1 MAGEEHTAEEAQ
13 STGEAQP
20 EAVEMMS
27 GMPPM
32 LAYTLRAPIQAQTG
46 TALIRVGQGPTAQ
59 VLTPS
64 QPKDQSYWI
73 VILDANKPASIVQ
86 QWVVQDNK
94 TVPSD
99 LDKYMSNPAYL
110 FAVVTQ
116 VLANGQVPQGPFY
129 DYLTAHGAGRELQKL
144 EQISSYT
151 APPYGLFAR
160 VSYALTGQCGSGGIA
175 YERSSFT
182 EPGVLEMSLRMSSRS
197 ESPVAGQ
204 ESNPRGLGSTAPSA
218 SSARP
223 YLDGIAWQPAVVE
236 SLTAATTRSTLFRI
250 VRR

>member
-1 MAGEEHTAEEAQ
+1 MAGEAQTAEKAHTAEAAPM
-13 STGEAQP
+13 T
-20 EAVEMMS
+20 

-32 LAYTLRAPIQAQTG
+32 LAYTLRAPIQTNAG
-46 TALIRVGQGPTAQ
+46 YALIRIGQGSSAQ
-59 VLTPS
+59 VLTPN
-64 QPKDQSYWI
+64 QPKDMTYWI

-129 DYLTAHGAGRELQKL
+129 DYLTAHGAGREQQKL

-160 VSYALTGQCGSGGIA
+160 VSYILTGQCGSGSNIA
-175 YERSSFT
+175 YERSSYT
-182 EPGVLEMSLRMSSRS
+182 EPAVLLMSLM
-197 ESPVAGQ
+197 PQANGQ
-204 ESNPRGLGSTAPSA
+204 P
-218 SSARP
+218 P
-223 YLDGIAWQPAVVE
+223 YSICDTYTFVH
-236 SLTAATTRSTLFRI
+236 
-250 VRR
+250 

>member
-1 MAGEEHTAEEAQ
+1 MAEEAHTAEAAQ
-13 STGEAQP
+13 MA
-20 EAVEMMS
+20 

-32 LAYTLRAPIQAQTG
+32 LAYTLRAPIQSGAG
-46 TALIRVGQGPTAQ
+46 TALIKIGQGSGVQT
-59 VLTPS
+59 LTPNGA
-64 QPKDQSYWI
+64 KDQSYWI

-160 VSYALTGQCGSGGIA
+160 VSYALTGQGGPGGIA
-175 YERSSFT
+175 YERSSFS
-182 EPGVLEMSLRMSSRS
+182 EPALLELSLM
-197 ESPVAGQ
+197 PQMNGQ
-204 ESNPRGLGSTAPSA
+204 P
-218 SSARP
+218 P
-223 YLDGIAWQPAVVE
+223 YSICDSYTFVH
-236 SLTAATTRSTLFRI
+236 
-250 VRR
+250 

>member
-1 MAGEEHTAEEAQ
+1 MIDSRVEPQYVVTHPSTPGLLPVAAAESQPVHERSQHMAEEAHTAESAQ
-13 STGEAQP
+13 IT
-20 EAVEMMS
+20 

-32 LAYTLRAPIQAQTG
+32 LAYTLRAPIQTNAG
-46 TALIRVGQGPTAQ
+46 YALIRIGQGSSAQ
-59 VLTPS
+59 VLTPN
-64 QPKDQSYWI
+64 QPKDMTYWI

-182 EPGVLEMSLRMSSRS
+182 EPAVLELSLM
-197 ESPVAGQ
+197 PQMNGQ
-204 ESNPRGLGSTAPSA
+204 P
-218 SSARP
+218 P
-223 YLDGIAWQPAVVE
+223 YSICDSYTFVH
-236 SLTAATTRSTLFRI
+236 
-250 VRR
+250 

>member
-1 MAGEEHTAEEAQ
+1 MAEEAP
-13 STGEAQP
+13 TAEA
-20 EAVEMMS
+20 ARMG

-32 LAYTLRAPIQAQTG
+32 LAYTLRAPIQTNAG
-46 TALIRVGQGPTAQ
+46 WALIRIGQGSSAQ
-59 VLTPS
+59 VLTPN
-64 QPKDQSYWI
+64 QPKDMTYWI

-86 QWVVQDNK
+86 QWVVHDNK

-116 VLANGQVPQGPFY
+116 VLGNGQVPQGPFY

-182 EPGVLEMSLRMSSRS
+182 EPAVLELSLM
-197 ESPVAGQ
+197 PQMNGQ
-204 ESNPRGLGSTAPSA
+204 P
-218 SSARP
+218 P
-223 YLDGIAWQPAVVE
+223 YSICDSYTFVH
-236 SLTAATTRSTLFRI
+236 
-250 VRR
+250 